1 MFGLKTNG
9 VTGVH
14 MANSRKQA
22 GFRLFLLTL
31 PFLAAI
37 FIFSYLPLYGWI
49 YAFFD
54 YKAGIPFRRLNF
66 VGFKWF
72 TMPFSNPVLRSQF
85 VQVMANTLG
94 INFLYMISM
103 VLPMLFAVFLMEI
116 PFKAFRK
123 LVQTITTIPNFIS
136 WVLVY
141 SAFFSLMSTEGLLNN
156 LLMSWGIISTPVNYL
171 ASTSHM
177 WLKMLGYHLW
187 KGLGWGAIIY
197 ISAITSIDQEIYEAA
212 DIDGAGRIAKIRHI
226 TIPHLVPTFFVLLIL
241 QIGNIINNG
250 IDQYMVFSN
259 AMTQDYIQVLDFY
272 VYNNGLKLGNMSY
285 ATAIGM
291 WKSLISVVLV
301 FSANKLSQKVRGSS
315 IF

>member
-1 MFGLKTNG
+1 MKTKHARVNDPRKKAGL
-9 VTGVH
+9 
-14 MANSRKQA
+14 
-22 GFRLFLLTL
+22 RLFFLTL

-37 FIFSYLPLYGWI
+37 FVFNYLPLYGWI

-54 YKAGIPFRRLNF
+54 YKAGVPLERLTF
-66 VGFKWF
+66 TGFKWF
-72 TMPFSNPVLRSQF
+72 IMPFNNPVLRSQF
-85 VQVMANTLG
+85 VRVMANTLG
-94 INFLYMISM
+94 INFLYLISM
-103 VLPMLFAVFLMEI
+103 VLPMLFAVFLVEI
-116 PFKAFRK
+116 PFRRYRK

-141 SAFFSLMSTEGLLNN
+141 SAFFSIMSTEGLINN
-156 LLMSWGIISTPVNYL
+156 MLVNLSLLKTPVNYL
-171 ASTSHM
+171 ASTEHI

-187 KGLGWGAIIY
+187 KGLGWGAIVY

-212 DIDGAGRIAKIRHI
+212 NIDGAGRIAKIWHI
-226 TIPHLVPTFFVLLIL
+226 TIPHLIPTFFVLLIL

-259 AMTQDYIQVLDFY
+259 AMTKDSIEVLDLY

-291 WKSLISVVLV
+291 WKSVISLILV
-301 FSANKLSQKVRGSS
+301 FSVNKLSRKVRGSS

>member
-1 MFGLKTNG
+1 MKSKKAPLTDPR
-9 VTGVH
+9 
-14 MANSRKQA
+14 RKA

-31 PFLAAI
+31 PFLGAI
-37 FIFSYLPLYGWI
+37 FVFSYLPLYGWI

-54 YKAGIPFRRLNF
+54 YKPGLPLARLAF
-66 VGFKWF
+66 TGFKWF
-72 TMPFSNPVLRSQF
+72 TTPFANAALRGQF
-85 VQVMANTLG
+85 VRVMANTLG
-94 INFLYMISM
+94 INFLYLVSM

-116 PFKAFRK
+116 PFRSYRK

-141 SAFFSLMSTEGLLNN
+141 SAFFSLMSTEGLINN
-156 LLMSWGIISTPVNYL
+156 LLLRWGIISTPVNYL
-171 ASTSHM
+171 VSADHL
-177 WLKMLGYHLW
+177 WLKMLWYHLW

-197 ISAITSIDQEIYEAA
+197 ISAITSIDQEIYQAA
-212 DIDGAGRIAKIRHI
+212 DIDGAGRFAKIRHI
-226 TIPHLVPTFFVLLIL
+226 TVPHLIPTFFVLLVL

-259 AMTQDYIQVLDFY
+259 AMTQDYIQVLDLY
-272 VYNNGLKLGNMSY
+272 VYNNGLRLGNMSY

-291 WKSLISVVLV
+291 WKSLISLILV
-301 FSANKLSQKVRGSS
+301 FSANKLSRRVRGSS

>member
-1 MFGLKTNG
+1 VKSKKAPLTDPR
-9 VTGVH
+9 
-14 MANSRKQA
+14 RKA

-31 PFLAAI
+31 PFLGAI
-37 FIFSYLPLYGWI
+37 FVFSYLPLYGWI

-54 YKAGIPFRRLNF
+54 YKPGLPLARLAF
-66 VGFKWF
+66 TGFKWF
-72 TMPFSNPVLRSQF
+72 TTPFANAALRGQF
-85 VQVMANTLG
+85 VRVMANTLG
-94 INFLYMISM
+94 INFLYLVSM

-116 PFKAFRK
+116 PFRSYRK

-141 SAFFSLMSTEGLLNN
+141 SAFFSLMSTEGLINN
-156 LLMSWGIISTPVNYL
+156 LLLRWGIISTPVNYL
-171 ASTSHM
+171 VSADHL
-177 WLKMLGYHLW
+177 WLKMLWYHLW

-197 ISAITSIDQEIYEAA
+197 ISAITSIDQEIYQAA
-212 DIDGAGRIAKIRHI
+212 DIDGAGRFAKIRHI
-226 TIPHLVPTFFVLLIL
+226 TVPHLIPTFFVLLVL

-259 AMTQDYIQVLDFY
+259 AMTQDYIQVLDLY
-272 VYNNGLKLGNMSY
+272 VYNNGLRLGNMSY

-291 WKSLISVVLV
+291 WKSLISLILV
-301 FSANKLSQKVRGSS
+301 FSANKLSRRVRGSS